1 MKCMLKNNDRMNK
14 IQVDLEKK
22 LAKIKNDIS
31 NQTIFVDRLYK
42 DKLKGI
48 IDEEMFKRQY
58 NNLTNETYNL
68 KKKSNEIETKLFNIK
83 SKTANKDNTR
93 YAGLIKEY
101 LKLKKPSKKLLSSL
115 ISKIEID
122 EEQNVNICYKIK
134 PLYWE

>member
-1 MKCMLKNNDRMNK
+1 MINSKEEYFYRNK
-14 IQVDLEKK
+14 I
-22 LAKIKNDIS
+22 
-31 NQTIFVDRLYK
+31 TIHGKDNILGLY
-42 DKLKGI
+42 
-48 IDEEMFKRQY
+48 
-58 NNLTNETYNL
+58 

-93 YAGLIKEY
+93 YTGLIKEY

-134 PLYWE
+134 PLY